1 MLTMFHLYGCIFIA
15 LGLNN
20 VGKKRRK
27 KRKMNK
33 NEEEQSDFAI
43 WWIVHNQEKIIKE
56 VQCCYVCDLPS
67 VTDCMHLRNSGDGTR
82 DWTRHHVKD
91 KLLLKQKKKR
101 EREKQAM
108 TTSAVSA
115 PPLSIRENHTLP
127 PTSIYNIWRSWNC
140 ARVSKT
146 AEPPLLQK

>member
-1 MLTMFHLYGCIFIA
+1 
-15 LGLNN
+15 
-20 VGKKRRK
+20 
-27 KRKMNK
+27 MNK

-91 KLLLKQKKKR
+91 KLLLKQKKR
-101 EREKQAM
+101 ERE
-108 TTSAVSA
+108 TSHDH
-115 PPLSIRENHTLP
+115 LSSQLP
-127 PTSIYNIWRSWNC
+127 PTVNPWESHFTTNLN
-140 ARVSKT
+140 
-146 AEPPLLQK
+146 LQHLTVLELCKGFKNSRTTSSAKIKNGEET